1 MQKFSVRPGR
11 SYPPGVV
18 LDLPEDIARG
28 LIDDER
34 AVQVF
39 DEPTATTTI
48 QTAALSATDHQRKTI
63 QRPRKRSQS

>member
-11 SYPPGVV
+11 SYPPGEV

-28 LIDDER
+28 LIEDER

-39 DEPTATTTI
+39 DEPPATTTI
-48 QTAALSATDHQRKTI
+48 QTAAINAVDHQRKTI
-63 QRPRKRSQS
+63 QRPRKRNQT